1 MPDFYYYRVTMVTD
15 YLAISTTVSLDL
27 PEEVGNLSAE
37 AWRQAVVEADAMIEY
52 EMGKKLAYRANEIS
66 VVLLLDDEEIH
77 LEEGELVNA

>member
-15 YLAISTTVSLDL
+15 YLVISTTVSLDL

-52 EMGKKLAYRANEIS
+52 ETGKKLAYRANEIS

>member
-1 MPDFYYYRVTMVTD
+1 MVTD

-27 PEEVGNLSAE
+27 PEGVGNFSAE

-52 EMGKKLAYRANEIS
+52 EMGKKLAFRANEIS